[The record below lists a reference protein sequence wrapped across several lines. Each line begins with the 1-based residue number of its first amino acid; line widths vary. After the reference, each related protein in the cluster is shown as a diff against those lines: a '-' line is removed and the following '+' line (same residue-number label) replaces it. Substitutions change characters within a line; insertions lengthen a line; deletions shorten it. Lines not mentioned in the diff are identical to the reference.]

1 MKKSS
6 VLIVAS
12 WVAVA
17 ACMGIIFFLSSQNG
31 DDSGNT
37 SLGLL
42 NFLKLSISEEFLR
55 TAAHFLEFTGL
66 SVLIFNAL
74 YQTCGRIRPF
84 LSLLLTSAYAVTD
97 EIHQIFVEDRVCDF
111 FDWLI
116 DSLGAASGIAV
127 LCAIIYIFSYF
138 KRRRLS

>member
-1 MKKSS
+1 MKKRSF
-6 VLIVAS
+6 LIAVS
-12 WVAVA
+12 WAAVAV
-17 ACMGIIFFLSSQNG
+17 CMGIIFFLSAQNG
-31 DDSGNT
+31 DDSGDT
-37 SLGLL
+37 SIGLL
-42 NFLKLSISEEFLR
+42 DFLKLPISEDALR

-66 SVLIFNAL
+66 AVLVFNAL
-74 YQTCGRIRPF
+74 YQTCGRIRPL
-84 LSLLLTSAYAVTD
+84 LSFVIASAYAVTD

-127 LCAIIYIFSYF
+127 LCLVIYIFSYF